1 MVVKPSGGYVTRREF
16 LGAGAVV
23 AGFSGHVAEASRTS
37 WAAVQR
43 TACAEPPVGELV
55 RTLPLYGPGAT
66 DVPLGPLFGEGLDA
80 RRYTDLSTLSA
91 ERMITPT
98 AEMFVRTAAPAGLP
112 RGGDDWPI
120 TLHDREGERRATIS
134 AAELVRES
142 MPQGT
147 HVIECAG
154 NSNPQNF
161 GLMSAVAWDGVPLT
175 TVLARAA
182 RPVGATGVLIS
193 GRDHETSP
201 SPQSL
206 PGASWILSLDDL
218 DRLGAFL
225 AVRLN
230 GEPLTADHGAPV
242 RLVVPGWYGC
252 SWIKWVDRLQWVG
265 DDARPTTQMLEFAF
279 RTHQDGIPEVARDYL
294 APEIDLAAMPVRVE
308 QRRVAGHT
316 EYRVVGIAWGGAR
329 PADQLVLRFGSRD
342 EGVRVPVCPPAER
355 GRSWALWT
363 CRWRPAEPGYYDLTL
378 KAADKGVRTRR
389 LDLSFY
395 VRRVRIDAV

>member
-1 MVVKPSGGYVTRREF
+1 MTRREF

-23 AGFSGHVAEASRTS
+23 AGLAVTHAEASRS
-37 WAAVQR
+37 VWAAAQR
-43 TACAEPPVGELV
+43 AACAEPPVGELV
-55 RTLPLYGPGAT
+55 RTLPLYGPGAA

-80 RRYTDLSTLSA
+80 RRYTDLTTLSA
-91 ERMITPT
+91 ERMVTPT
-98 AEMFVRTAAPAGLP
+98 TEMFVRTAAPAGLP
-112 RGGDDWPI
+112 RDSGEWSI
-120 TLHDREGERRATIS
+120 ALHDREGERRATVS
-134 AAELVRES
+134 AADLVREAT
-142 MPQGT
+142 PQGT

-161 GLMSAVAWDGVPLT
+161 GLMSAVGWDGVPLSS
-175 TVLARAA
+175 VLARTT
-182 RPVGATGVLIS
+182 RPAGATGVLVS

-206 PGASWILSLDDL
+206 PGASWILPLDAL
-218 DRLGAFL
+218 DRLEPFL
-225 AVRLN
+225 AVRIN

-279 RTHQDGIPEVARDYL
+279 RTHQDGIPPLAREYL

-308 QRRVAGHT
+308 QRHVEGKT
-316 EYRVVGIAWGGAR
+316 EYRVIGIAWGGAR
-329 PADQLVLRFGSRD
+329 PTDQLVLRFGSRD
-342 EGVRVPVCPPAER
+342 AGVSVPVCAPTER
-355 GRSWALWT
+355 GRTWALWAY
-363 CRWRPAEPGYYDLTL
+363 RWRPAESGYYDLTL
-378 KAADKGVRTRR
+378 KAADPSVRTRR

-395 VRRVRIDAV
+395 VRRVRIDEI